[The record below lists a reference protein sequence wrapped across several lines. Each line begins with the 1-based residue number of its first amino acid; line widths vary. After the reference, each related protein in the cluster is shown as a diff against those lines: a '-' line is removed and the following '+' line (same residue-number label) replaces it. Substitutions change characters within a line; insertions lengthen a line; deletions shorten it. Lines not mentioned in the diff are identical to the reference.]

1 MNKTIIKNSLIFLS
15 YFFYQ
20 LLVFF
25 IVSLFNINVKDF
37 SFVQKNIYLFIT
49 DLIYLIILVYL
60 YKDELKSDLSKFK
73 KNGDKLITKYF
84 PIYLLGVFLM
94 GISNMIVSSIT
105 KIEISSNEEAVRTLI
120 KFYPVYMIFSSVI
133 YAPIVE
139 ELIFRKSIRKI
150 FDDKVVFILISG
162 FLFGLVHVIGGNT
175 SSNELLMGIPYII
188 MGIDLAYIYY
198 KSDNIFTTMFIHSM
212 HNFILLLIQL
222 FGGN

>member
-25 IVSLFNINVKDF
+25 IVSLFNINVKNF

-175 SSNELLMGIPYII
+175 SSNELLMGIPYIV

>member
-1 MNKTIIKNSLIFLS
+1 MKKTIIKNSLIFLS

-20 LLVFF
+20 LLV
-25 IVSLFNINVKDF
+25 LFVVILLKLDVKNF
-37 SFVQKNIYLFIT
+37 SFVQKNIYLFIS

-60 YKDELKSDLSKFK
+60 YKDELKSDLKKFK

-94 GISNMIVSSIT
+94 GISNSILSYIT
-105 KIEISSNEEAVRTLI
+105 GIELSSNEQTIRSLI

-150 FDDKVVFILISG
+150 FDDKIIFILTSG
-162 FLFGLVHVIGGNT
+162 FLFGLVHVIG
-175 SSNELLMGIPYII
+175 SSSSLNEILMGIPYMI

-198 KSDNIFTTMFIHSM
+198 KSDNIYTTMFIHSM
-212 HNFILLLIQL
+212 HNFVLLLIQL

>member
-1 MNKTIIKNSLIFLS
+1 MKKTIIKNSLIFLS

-20 LLVFF
+20 LLV
-25 IVSLFNINVKDF
+25 LFVVILLKLDVKNF
-37 SFVQKNIYLFIT
+37 SFVQKNIYLFIS
-49 DLIYLIILVYL
+49 DLVYLIILVYL
-60 YKDELKSDLSKFK
+60 YKDELKSDLNNFK

-94 GISNMIVSSIT
+94 GISNSILSYIT
-105 KIEISSNEEAVRTLI
+105 GIELSSNEQTIRSLI

-150 FDDKVVFILISG
+150 FDDKIIFILTSG
-162 FLFGLVHVIGGNT
+162 FLFGLVHVIGSSS
-175 SSNELLMGIPYII
+175 SSNELLMGIPYMI

-198 KSDNIFTTMFIHSM
+198 KSDNIYTTMFIHSM
-212 HNFILLLIQL
+212 HNFVLLLIQL

>member
-25 IVSLFNINVKDF
+25 VVSLFNVNVKNF

-49 DLIYLIILVYL
+49 DLIYLIILIYL
-60 YKDELKSDLSKFK
+60 YRDELKSDLSKFK

-105 KIEISSNEEAVRTLI
+105 KMEISSNEETVRTLI

-139 ELIFRKSIRKI
+139 ELVFRKSIRKI
-150 FDDKVVFILISG
+150 FDDKVVFVLTSG

-175 SSNELLMGIPYII
+175 SSNELLMGIPYIV

>member
-25 IVSLFNINVKDF
+25 IVSLFNINVKNF

-162 FLFGLVHVIGGNT
+162 FLFGLVHVIG
-175 SSNELLMGIPYII
+175 SSSSLNEILMGIPYIV